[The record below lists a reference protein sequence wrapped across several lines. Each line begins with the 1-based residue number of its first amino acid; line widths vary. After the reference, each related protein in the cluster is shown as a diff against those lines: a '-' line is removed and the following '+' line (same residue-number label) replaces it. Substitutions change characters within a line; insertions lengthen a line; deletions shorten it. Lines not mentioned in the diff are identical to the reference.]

1 VPRSNLAAD
10 AGRPPA
16 HPGRRPPARDREPC
30 GERPGDGL
38 EPTRILVAL
47 KPPAP
52 SGGGGLPSSLRS
64 SPGQPGEQAPRPA
77 RRSAEVKRPCVAR
90 AGHVA
95 CLPCPIKLFYPT
107 CPCPAPSLGSASLRL
122 DITSYV
128 NLGRAQAVPMRGASA
143 LTTTAHLRTSCHAP
157 TRLLCERWRRPA
169 RPPPWQGGSPRRAKS

>member
-1 VPRSNLAAD
+1 VI
-10 AGRPPA
+10 
-16 HPGRRPPARDREPC
+16 
-30 GERPGDGL
+30 
-38 EPTRILVAL
+38 RILVAP

-77 RRSAEVKRPCVAR
+77 RRSAEVKRACVAR

-128 NLGRAQAVPMRGASA
+128 HLGRARAVPVRGASG
-143 LTTTAHLRTSCHAP
+143 LTTTARLRTSCHARGLVASRTLAP
-157 TRLLCERWRRPA
+157 ACPSAPLAGGLPEKRQELKRGRLRRPHPGSSSA
-169 RPPPWQGGSPRRAKS
+169 RSTGASEESHG